1 MGGVFGFLLQGF
13 NDHCLDLVV
22 GDLPWSTGPRV
33 VGQPV
38 HPILDEAPAPL
49 ADHRLAHSERFGHLP
64 VGRASIGAT
73 HDDARSH
80 GHCLRA
86 LAPVGQAFERLALL
100 GAEHQLGLRP
110 SSVSH
115 SCLPSWLMMRGTR
128 SGTGNSR
135 NRDISSELRGR
146 DTRAHRGNY
155 GGGVTVVGNLE
166 AISRRQSSGGAFGP
180 LLRAWLCVAR
190 TWSCHRSP
198 GAGHRPTQLS
208 SYRPVGSAHCTCW
221 SVEPSAASAVPVS
234 RYPVHPSIG
243 AAPSD
248 A

>member
-1 MGGVFGFLLQGF
+1 MALETECLPDAVNGGLAHAHLGGHRTRGPMGGVFGFLLQGF

-135 NRDISSELRGR
+135 NQDISSELRGR
-146 DTRAHRGNY
+146 DTSNCGSKWR
-155 GGGVTVVGNLE
+155 GVTDHW
-166 AISRRQSSGGAFGP
+166 
-180 LLRAWLCVAR
+180 LRVHYPHEL
-190 TWSCHRSP
+190 SNRS
-198 GAGHRPTQLS
+198 
-208 SYRPVGSAHCTCW
+208 Y
-221 SVEPSAASAVPVS
+221 
-234 RYPVHPSIG
+234 
-243 AAPSD
+243 
-248 A
+248 